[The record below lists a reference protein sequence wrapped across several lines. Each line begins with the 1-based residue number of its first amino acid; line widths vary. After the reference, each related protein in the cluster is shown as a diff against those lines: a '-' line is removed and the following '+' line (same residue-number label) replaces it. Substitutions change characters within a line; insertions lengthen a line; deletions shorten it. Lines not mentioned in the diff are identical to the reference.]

1 MAPRNFMSPAFL
13 LRFPCKSLQGPPI
26 SSLGP
31 TKSLPPSTTKAKPG
45 STPSGPLATRT
56 CSRFRPTLPA
66 KSPPPTPARPRSP
79 PTSMASSPIF
89 RSRLLLITLQ
99 ITPGAATL
107 LVGDS
112 RQFTV
117 VDERG
122 KPSPIATWSVDN
134 QGLASVTTDPSTTLT
149 ALAAGTVNLSATV
162 EGVSMQIP
170 VTISG
175 ATSFAPGTV
184 LWSAPSAPGY
194 TPQGLFQAVPNG
206 HWPKSLF
213 RPGRHRC
220 YTNTCASLYFRWP
233 AALANLAEFRL
244 CGPVRPRWL
253 WRHDRLDRL
262 RRPQLHPAHPQ
273 RHQSP
278 GRFQLVGANH
288 FLHGRLRQ
296 RHLLRLPHAVSNLV
310 RRGFATAPRGGETR
324 SRLVYNPRHRSPGV
338 RPSPAKYSFSS
349 RRGRSW
355 HALGFKFSRMSKLLG
370 PGDVSPVYDARPPL
384 PP

>member
-89 RSRLLLITLQ
+89 RSRLLLILCKSRPEQ
-99 ITPGAATL
+99 QRCSSAIHANSLSSMNAA
-107 LVGDS
+107 
-112 RQFTV
+112 
-117 VDERG
+117 
-122 KPSPIATWSVDN
+122 SPALSPRWSVDN

-184 LWSAPSAPGY
+184 LWSAPPAPGF
-194 TPQGLFQAVPNG
+194 TPQGLFQAVPTDTG
-206 HWPKSLF
+206 P
-213 RPGRHRC
+213 
-220 YTNTCASLYFRWP
+220 SLYSVQ
-233 AALANLAEFRL
+233 AATGAIQTLVQAFTSDGQQLWQTALNSSCAGFSAPDGNGGVLAT
-244 CGPVRPRWL
+244 WT
-253 WRHDRLDRL
+253 
-262 RRPQLHPAHPQ
+262 
-273 RHQSP
+273 
-278 GRFQLVGANH
+278 
-288 FLHGRLRQ
+288 
-296 RHLLRLPHAVSNLV
+296 VSNI
-310 RRGFATAPRGGETR
+310 
-324 SRLVYNPRHRSPGV
+324 N
-338 RPSPAKYSFSS
+338 
-349 RRGRSW
+349 
-355 HALGFKFSRMSKLLG
+355 
-370 PGDVSPVYDARPPL
+370 
-384 PP
+384 

>member
-89 RSRLLLITLQ
+89 RSRLLLILCKSRPEQ
-99 ITPGAATL
+99 QRCSSAIHANSLSSMNAA
-107 LVGDS
+107 
-112 RQFTV
+112 
-117 VDERG
+117 
-122 KPSPIATWSVDN
+122 SPALSPRWSVDN

-244 CGPVRPRWL
+244 CGPLRPRWL
-253 WRHDRLDRL
+253 WRHDRVNRL

-273 RHQSP
+273 RRQSP
-278 GRFQLVGANH
+278 GRFQLVGANNFLH
-288 FLHGRLRQ
+288 LHGRLRQ

-355 HALGFKFSRMSKLLG
+355 HAW
-370 PGDVSPVYDARPPL
+370 VSNSAA
-384 PP
+384 

>member
-1 MAPRNFMSPAFL
+1 MRNYTL
-13 LRFPCKSLQGPPI
+13 LNDGTAELYESGLPPPVSLQITPGTTNFLTGANQVFTAVDDQGQTRLDAVWSVSDPNV
-26 SSLGP
+26 L
-31 TKSLPPSTTKAKPG
+31 SLPSNASGQITAANPG
-45 STPSGPLATRT
+45 QATLT
-56 CSRFRPTLPA
+56 ANVDGVIANLQ
-66 KSPPPTPARPRSP
+66 
-79 PTSMASSPIF
+79 
-89 RSRLLLITLQ
+89 ITVAPHSLQ

-162 EGVSMQIP
+162 EGVSTQIP

-213 RPGRHRC
+213 RSGRHRC
-220 YTNTCASLYFRWP
+220 YPNTCASLYFRWP

-244 CGPVRPRWL
+244 CGPLRPRWL
-253 WRHDRLDRL
+253 WRHDRVNRL

-273 RHQSP
+273 RRQSP
-278 GRFQLVGANH
+278 GRFQLVGANNFLH
-288 FLHGRLRQ
+288 LHGRLRQ

-355 HALGFKFSRMSKLLG
+355 HALGFKFSCMSKLLG
-370 PGDVSPVYDARPPL
+370 PGD
-384 PP
+384 